1 MSSTAPS
8 LSLNAGQQRVVKAAT
23 ALLAKTRGQAQAP
36 GALMHRSLRHLR
48 LGPMVLAEM
57 AAVAVV
63 LTTLMALARPALLHA
78 WDVVILWWAQRL
90 QLPLALAANGSE
102 RMWMLSDPVA
112 SLVPGP
118 VTGVVTA
125 AVVIAA
131 FASTWWM
138 SDRLTP
144 IKYLVRTLCV
154 VQVSGLLFFMF
165 KPASFP
171 YTVGGHLESMLDAG
185 YYLML
190 SMPLLLSLGYGVL
203 RLPLY
208 QKFLH
213 PMGVLAYFAV
223 MLPHK
228 ALLHVLVLQNFSVL
242 FMPMLY
248 LCFGLVFDL
257 MVFVALYSWMVS
269 RTPSQAAV

>member
-8 LSLNAGQQRVVKAAT
+8 LSLNAGQQRVVKAAIE
-23 ALLAKTRGQAQAP
+23 LLAQTRGQAQGQ

-48 LGPMVLAEM
+48 LGPVVLAEM
-57 AAVAVV
+57 AAVVVV
-63 LTTLMALARPALLHA
+63 LTTLMALARPALLYA

-90 QLPLALAANGSE
+90 QLPLALAANGTE
-102 RMWMLSDPVA
+102 RMWMLSDPAA

-118 VTGVVTA
+118 ATGVVTA

-213 PMGVLAYFAV
+213 PLGVLAYFAV

-228 ALLHVLVLQNFSVL
+228 ALLHVLVLQHFSVL

-269 RTPSQAAV
+269 RTPTQAAV

>member
-8 LSLNAGQQRVVKAAT
+8 LSLNANQQRVLEAAT
-23 ALLAKTRGQAQAP
+23 ALLEQARGQVQGAP
-36 GALMHRSLRHLR
+36 MHRSLRHLR
-48 LGPMVLAEM
+48 LGPAVLLEM
-57 AAVAVV
+57 AAVTVV
-63 LTTLMALARPALLHA
+63 LMAAMALARPALLHA
-78 WDVVILWWAQRL
+78 WDMVILWWAQRL
-90 QLPLALAANGSE
+90 QVPLALGTGGGE
-102 RMWMLSDPVA
+102 RAWMLADPAA

-118 VTGVVTA
+118 ATGVITA

-131 FASTWWM
+131 FAATWWM
-138 SDRLTP
+138 NDRLTP

-154 VQVSGLLFFMF
+154 VQVSALLYFMF
-165 KPASFP
+165 APASFP

-203 RLPLY
+203 RLPLH

-213 PMGVLAYFAV
+213 PLGILAYFAV

-228 ALLHVLVLQNFSVL
+228 ALLHVLVLQHFSVL

-269 RTPSQAAV
+269 RTPAQAAV